1 MQGNGS
7 REEHTRADRAGCK
20 RGCSLYLHGWALHMS
35 TAVCPVLFWN
45 ISLHLH
51 NLALSHAHMCCKE
64 NVAIPHGVAEVDLML
79 AAGVRLSVRTSLPCA
94 VSCWSQGSP
103 CSSWSR
109 ERGSQP
115 PGKCGKSIWG
125 LQKQLLGVLAC
136 VYLPQMGM
144 LVPACVSPG
153 YVLSYYC
160 REACKWESGNC
171 APQSGQ
177 RRSTDD
183 DSSMG
188 SARQQGPVRFGVL
201 SGHCVPGPVPAAGFP
216 HLQQCRPQL

>member
-45 ISLHLH
+45 ISLRLH

-79 AAGVRLSVRTSLPCA
+79 AAGVRLSARTSLPCA

-103 CSSWSR
+103 EQGKGVSASRKMWQVHLGSPKAATGGTGLRLSSPNGHACPCLCVSWVR
-109 ERGSQP
+109 A
-115 PGKCGKSIWG
+115 
-125 LQKQLLGVLAC
+125 QLL
-136 VYLPQMGM
+136 LP
-144 LVPACVSPG
+144 
-153 YVLSYYC
+153 
-160 REACKWESGNC
+160 
-171 APQSGQ
+171 
-177 RRSTDD
+177 
-183 DSSMG
+183 
-188 SARQQGPVRFGVL
+188 
-201 SGHCVPGPVPAAGFP
+201 
-216 HLQQCRPQL
+216 